1 MHIALL
7 SSQRAY
13 YGGEVHLRDL
23 GLGLRRRGHRVSM
36 LVRPDSE
43 LKRRLVA
50 DGFDVHPLPL
60 WHWCDPM
67 GLSALHRCLR
77 GLQPDILHSHTP
89 RDYYLS
95 AAATLGLPIHN
106 VGTRHQ
112 LIPIG
117 HARLKRPFLRRF
129 AAMIAVS
136 EAVRDGLVLSGIPL
150 QRLITVPNGVAPAAA
165 GEAPMELRR
174 QLGLPA
180 STGPVIGCVGMLSPA
195 KGQDILLWAA
205 SLLRGRWPG
214 LQVVLIG
221 GETGRQHF
229 AHRLRTMARELGLS
243 VTFAG
248 YQDQAASLLPALDMM
263 VLPSRAE
270 PFGLVTAEALARGI
284 PVVATR
290 SGGSREIVR
299 DEREGLLVAPG
310 DPEALAGAIGRLL
323 ADHKLWERC
332 HHAGPRRVASHFS
345 LERQVT
351 QTERVYSLV
360 LAGAEMPQEGTAAV
374 QATPDRSDALN

>member
-1 MHIALL
+1 MHT
-7 SSQRAY
+7 
-13 YGGEVHLRDL
+13 
-23 GLGLRRRGHRVSM
+23 
-36 LVRPDSE
+36 
-43 LKRRLVA
+43 
-50 DGFDVHPLPL
+50 LPL
-60 WHWCDPM
+60 WHWCDPV
-67 GLSALHRCLR
+67 GLGSLHRCLR
-77 GLQPDILHSHTP
+77 RLRPDILHSHTP

-95 AAATLGLPIHN
+95 AAATVGLPIRN

-112 LIPIG
+112 LLPIG
-117 HARLKRPFLRRF
+117 HSRLKRPFLKRF

-136 EAVRDGLVLSGIPL
+136 EAVRDGLVVSGIHV
-150 QRLITVPNGVAPAAA
+150 RRVVTVPNGVEAAES
-165 GEAPMELRR
+165 GDPPLELRG
-174 QLGLPA
+174 QLGLPV

-221 GETGRQHF
+221 GETGRQRF
-229 AHRLRTMARELGLS
+229 AAKLRTMAQELGLS

-248 YQDQAASLLPALDMM
+248 YRERAASLLPALDML

-270 PFGLVTAEALARGI
+270 PFGLVTAEALAHGV

-299 DEREGLLVAPG
+299 DGREGLLVAPD

-323 ADHKLWERC
+323 SDHQLWERC
-332 HHAGPRRVASHFS
+332 HQAGPQRVASHFS
-345 LERQVT
+345 LTRQVA
-351 QTERVYSLV
+351 QTERVYNLV
-360 LAGAEMPQEGTAAV
+360 LAGAEMPQEGRMGTA
-374 QATPDRSDALN
+374 QTNPDRSDAF